1 MVKMIQ
7 WMSNYDL
14 IVVYESNDH
23 GARQRSLADPGGPE
37 IHILGT
43 RVQLWVTLHR
53 VVRHHLEQY
62 YHSQTI
68 QSAEETTSM
77 ILWIVTFYI
86 LQPAQQANMTPVQRG
101 WTNKLTWTHREEII
115 PRVHCV
121 QAAPLSP
128 PLASTFNN
136 HTSVDH
142 TDAIVWCFF
151 QSTPCA

>member
-1 MVKMIQ
+1 MVMIQ

-23 GARQRSLADPGGPE
+23 WSRQRSLADPGGPE

-68 QSAEETTSM
+68 QSAGQRSPSM
-77 ILWIVTFYI
+77 HFVDRHI
-86 LQPAQQANMTPVQRG
+86 LQSAQQAG

-128 PLASTFNN
+128 PLASTFDN

>member
-1 MVKMIQ
+1 
-7 WMSNYDL
+7 MSNYDL
-14 IVVYESNDH
+14 IVVYYESNDH

-43 RVQLWVTLHR
+43 RVQLRVTLHR

-86 LQPAQQANMTPVQRG
+86 LHPAQQ
-101 WTNKLTWTHREEII
+101 TNI
-115 PRVHCV
+115 
-121 QAAPLSP
+121 SP
-128 PLASTFNN
+128 TRL
-136 HTSVDH
+136 DK
-142 TDAIVWCFF
+142 
-151 QSTPCA
+151 